1 MTAEELAKIDPRVV
15 RSVTHALRSTIDYY
29 KQGRGALLR
38 SLRLDPQVAAI
49 VQKLR
54 AE

>member
-1 MTAEELAKIDPRVV
+1 MTHEELLKLDPRVV
-15 RSVTHALRSTIDYY
+15 RSLTEALRTTIDYY